1 MNPNNPHYF
10 EGDRLPVIINIQ
22 KKFKTGIVKTPTGKK
37 FPVKLQDWLI
47 DGIMLMD
54 YVELKKSK
62 VTGEWI
68 VTNYFINNEVYNA
81 IHNSYQENYND
92 MIVDEDGVPYE

>member
-10 EGDRLPVIINIQ
+10 EGSKMPVIINIQ
-22 KKFKTGIVKTPTGKK
+22 KKFKKGIVKTSTGKK
-37 FPVKLQDWLI
+37 FPVTLSDWLV

-68 VTNYFINNEVYNA
+68 VTNYFINNEVYSA
-81 IHNSYQENYND
+81 IHNSYQEKYED
-92 MIVDEDGVPYE
+92 MIVDERGVPYE

>member
-22 KKFKTGIVKTPTGKK
+22 KQFKTGIVKTATGKK
-37 FPVKLQDWLI
+37 FPVKLQDWLV

-81 IHNSYQENYND
+81 IHNSYQEKYED
-92 MIVDEDGVPYE
+92 MIVNEDGVPYE